1 LEIGC
6 ANGGLLNEFRKQMFM
21 DVSGIDPSPRCSNN
35 AKKLYDIN
43 VETNTI
49 SGINEKGTKF
59 DFVILVAVLEH
70 LRDLGKSVLKIKNI
84 LSPAGRIF
92 IEVPD
97 VTKFGFYTSVYAPYM
112 EFSIEHINYFSPQ
125 SLTALMSGYG
135 FDTVSL
141 KQTCYDA
148 ENVNKYYVIRG
159 VFQKREVAK
168 IIDLEFD
175 MDTIIGLMNYMMTS
189 KSAEDYTLQI
199 INMLVEDETPIIVW
213 GVGSHTLRLLAIS
226 ELKKAKIVAFVDSNV
241 NYCGKMLN
249 GIPILLPKEII
260 NRDELILISTRV
272 YQNKI
277 VNEIKNELKLDN
289 KIITLFRE

>member
-1 LEIGC
+1 
-6 ANGGLLNEFRKQMFM
+6 
-21 DVSGIDPSPRCSNN
+21 
-35 AKKLYDIN
+35 
-43 VETNTI
+43 
-49 SGINEKGTKF
+49 
-59 DFVILVAVLEH
+59 
-70 LRDLGKSVLKIKNI
+70 
-84 LSPAGRIF
+84 
-92 IEVPD
+92 
-97 VTKFGFYTSVYAPYM
+97 M

-141 KQTCYDA
+141 KQVCYDA
-148 ENVNKYYVIRG
+148 ENANKYYVIRG

-277 VNEIKNELKLDN
+277 VNEIKNELKLEN